1 MPSNVPEQQAP
12 EILLFA
18 RGVMALFDLWP
29 ALTIAVREE
38 WGGPDSADKKLYL
51 LSAVIDAFEQGAA
64 YAAAGAD
71 GVVHVDAKS
80 AADPPLDQD
89 QVADM
94 LDQYMSDEYE
104 AQLEDGSSDMIAK
117 DVARLWRD
125 CVAPGERSAEDTVGA
140 LERKAAEIARK
151 PVHATKQ
158 DDDEFDGS
166 GSDDGE
172 WSDED
177 DDDKEPVPQLV
188 EAKPKERQEL
198 IIDDD
203 GFELVQKKGGRR

>member
-1 MPSNVPEQQAP
+1 MAPNNVPEQQAP

-38 WGGPDSADKKLYL
+38 WGGPESADKKLYL
-51 LSAVIDAFEQGAA
+51 LSAVIDAFEQGAS
-64 YAAAGAD
+64 YAPAGAD
-71 GVVHVDAKS
+71 GVVHVDPKS
-80 AADPPLDQD
+80 AADPPLDED

-117 DVARLWRD
+117 DVARLWKD

-140 LERKAAEIARK
+140 LERKAAEISRK
-151 PVHATKQ
+151 PVHATRQ
-158 DDDEFDGS
+158 EGEEFDGS
-166 GSDDGE
+166 DDE

-177 DDDKEPVPQLV
+177 DDDKDEVPQLV
-188 EAKPKERQEL
+188 EAKPKERQEPVV
-198 IIDDD
+198 DDD
-203 GFELVQKKGGRR
+203 GFTLVQKKGGRR

>member
-29 ALTIAVREE
+29 ALTIAVKEE

-51 LSAVIDAFEQGAA
+51 LSAVIDAFEQGASYLPA
-64 YAAAGAD
+64 DAA
-71 GVVHVDAKS
+71 GVVHVDPKS
-80 AADPPLDQD
+80 AQDPPLDED

-104 AQLEDGSSDMIAK
+104 AVLEDGSSDMIAK
-117 DVARLWRD
+117 DVSRLWRD

-140 LERKAAEIARK
+140 LERKAAEIAKK
-151 PVHATKQ
+151 PVHATKH
-158 DDDEFDGS
+158 DENESDDEEGD
-166 GSDDGE
+166 

-177 DDDKEPVPQLV
+177 DDDKEDVPQLV
-188 EAKPKERQEL
+188 EAKPKEKQEP

-203 GFELVQKKGGRR
+203 GFELVQKKGRR

>member
-29 ALTIAVREE
+29 ALTIAVKEE

-51 LSAVIDAFEQGAA
+51 LSAVIDAFEQGAS
-64 YAAAGAD
+64 YTTPDAA
-71 GVVHVDAKS
+71 GVVHVDPKS
-80 AADPPLDQD
+80 AADPPLDED

-104 AQLEDGSSDMIAK
+104 AVLEDGSSDMIAK
-117 DVARLWRD
+117 DVSRLWRD

-140 LERKAAEIARK
+140 LERKAAEISKK
-151 PVHATKQ
+151 PVHATKH
-158 DDDEFDGS
+158 DENESDDEEGD
-166 GSDDGE
+166 

-177 DDDKEPVPQLV
+177 DDDKDEVPQLV
-188 EAKPKERQEL
+188 ESKPKEKQEP

-203 GFELVQKKGGRR
+203 GFELVQKKGRR